1 MALPKMITPEY
12 DMMIPSTGEEISYR
26 PFLVGEEKLLL
37 LAAEGGQEREIQ
49 NSILGLVNT
58 CTFGKIGKLDDPLF
72 DIEYAFLKIR
82 GKSVSETIDLKLTCP
97 DDEKSVVDFKLD
109 TELVKVLI
117 NDEQTNLV
125 KLSDTITL
133 VMRYPTFKDANI
145 TIEESNVLRVLGLI
159 KNCVHEIHF
168 GDEIYNKI
176 DITEQELDEFFDSM
190 TQEQFA
196 KVQEFFN
203 TMPSLRHVIKVKNPN
218 TKVKNEITL
227 EGLQAFFG

>member
-1 MALPKMITPEY
+1 M
-12 DMMIPSTGEEISYR
+12 
-26 PFLVGEEKLLL
+26 
-37 LAAEGGQEREIQ
+37 
-49 NSILGLVNT
+49 
-58 CTFGKIGKLDDPLF
+58 
-72 DIEYAFLKIR
+72 
-82 GKSVSETIDLKLTCP
+82 
-97 DDEKSVVDFKLD
+97 
-109 TELVKVLI
+109 
-117 NDEQTNLV
+117 
-125 KLSDTITL
+125 SDNITL

-203 TMPSLRHVIKVKNPN
+203 TMPRLRHVIKVKNPN

>member
-97 DDEKSVVDFKLD
+97 DDEKTVVDFKLD

-117 NDEQTNLV
+117 NDEPTNIV

-203 TMPSLRHVIKVKNPN
+203 TMPRLRHVIKVKNPN

-227 EGLQAFFG
+227 EGLQAFFE

>member
-97 DDEKSVVDFKLD
+97 DDEKTVVDFKLD

-117 NDEQTNLV
+117 NDEHTNIV

-203 TMPSLRHVIKVKNPN
+203 TMPRLRHVIKVKNPN

>member
-97 DDEKSVVDFKLD
+97 DDEKTVVDFKLD

-117 NDEQTNLV
+117 NDEHTNIV
-125 KLSDTITL
+125 ELSDTITL

-203 TMPSLRHVIKVKNPN
+203 TMPRLRHVIKVKNPN